1 MVRSGLKPSL
11 KAIPQHEG
19 TDVIYFGPSTR
30 NMAAPDL
37 VWKNGRFAQTS
48 RRDNWWVSPLL
59 VFLGLGTFIVYATW
73 AAFQGEH
80 YTAGPYIS
88 PFCSPELF
96 GDSPHSIFGPKP
108 SWYPAFLPFSPALFI
123 LWIPGGFRFTCYY
136 YRGAYYKSFWA
147 DPPACAVGEPRKS
160 YLGERSMPLKL
171 QNFHRYF
178 LRLSYPVWAFLVWDA
193 IKAFR
198 FDDGFGIGVGT
209 LVLSINAVLLAG
221 YVFGCHAFRHLVG
234 GGLDRV
240 SEHPVRHKLYKGV
253 SALNLNHKKWAWAS
267 LCSVG
272 FADLYVRL
280 CSMGVWSDW
289 RII

>member
-1 MVRSGLKPSL
+1 
-11 KAIPQHEG
+11 
-19 TDVIYFGPSTR
+19 
-30 NMAAPDL
+30 MAAPDV
-37 VWKNGRFAQTS
+37 VWKQGRFAQTS
-48 RRDNWWVSPLL
+48 RRDRWWLSPLL

-88 PFCSPELF
+88 PFYSPELF

-108 SWYPAFLPFSPALFI
+108 TWYPSFLPFSPALFI

-147 DPPACAVGEPRKS
+147 DPPACSVGEPRSS
-160 YLGERSMPLKL
+160 YLGERSLPLKL

-209 LVLSINAVLLAG
+209 LVLTVNAILLGG

-234 GGLDRV
+234 GGMDCV
-240 SEHPVRHKLYKGV
+240 SEHPVQYKVYRGV
-253 SALNLNHKKWAWAS
+253 SALNCNHKKWAWAS

-289 RII
+289 RIL